1 MHAGYKLGS
10 SFLTK
15 IQESGLM
22 SQITYAASVL
32 GLAVIGG
39 MTAENVALNIPFS
52 IGSGESATTI
62 GEICNNIMPGLLP
75 LLFTFFVYYLLKKK
89 NVKTTTLLLMCAII
103 GLIGAFFG
111 ILG

>member
-1 MHAGYKLGS
+1 
-10 SFLTK
+10 
-15 IQESGLM
+15 
-22 SQITYAASVL
+22 
-32 GLAVIGG
+32 
-39 MTAENVALNIPFS
+39 
-52 IGSGESATTI
+52 
-62 GEICNNIMPGLLP
+62 MPGLLP